1 MLEIK
6 NEIELITAGITTD
19 QYQNVASLSIWG
31 GKRPTVAESTSYIAG
46 LILSRLATLS
56 NDEDNHET
64 THSKAINLY
73 GAKIA
78 EKYAER
84 LYDELERSNAD
95 KKRMVNDDLFS
106 ASVDVSDISYRL
118 GYYQALID
126 RTIYHIRD

>member
-19 QYQNVASLSIWG
+19 QYQNVASLSIAG
-31 GKRPTVAESTSYIAG
+31 STSYIAG

-95 KKRMVNDDLFS
+95 KKMMIKDDLFS

>member
-31 GKRPTVAESTSYIAG
+31 GKRPTIAESTSYIEG

-56 NDEDNHET
+56 DDEDNHKT

-78 EKYAER
+78 EKYAQR

-95 KKRMVNDDLFS
+95 KKRVVNDDLFS